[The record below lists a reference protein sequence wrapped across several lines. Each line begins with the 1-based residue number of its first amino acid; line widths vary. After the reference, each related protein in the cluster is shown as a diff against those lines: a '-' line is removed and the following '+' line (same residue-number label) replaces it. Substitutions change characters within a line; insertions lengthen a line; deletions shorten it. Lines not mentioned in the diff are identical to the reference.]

1 MNYFIQNTKK
11 IILLLVC
18 FISSSCNSFNSNL
31 VKDGDVYLFQGKE
44 QVIVSFVGID
54 PTIETLDN
62 TAKIIA
68 FLKQKQTKELSS
80 ESVLIE
86 GLTDNIFYNFH
97 VIGEAL
103 FFVKPYYQNKTLIYG
118 YIASLYADFSFK
130 NNKNFFIPLQEFQK
144 FIKENKIPNKDD
156 ELLMKVVVDFAI
168 NEVFFVSVLELLE
181 RPQRYF
187 YSQKTQEELYQTLIY
202 PEILGFWNYLVFR
215 FGRTMLLKIA
225 QEKYTPESWHVLF
238 GEETSELEAAY
249 VKNIKDSKKK
259 LKVLSNEEVY
269 KDLTN
274 SLQLY
279 MTGTKKSL
287 MTE

>member
-11 IILLLVC
+11 FVLLLVC
-18 FISSSCNSFNSNL
+18 FISSSCNSFNNNL

-130 NNKNFFIPLQEFQK
+130 NNKNSFIPLQEFQK
-144 FIKENKIPNKDD
+144 FIKENKISNKDD

-215 FGRTMLLKIA
+215 FGQTMLLQIA

>member
-11 IILLLVC
+11 FVLLLVC
-18 FISSSCNSFNSNL
+18 FISSSCNSFNNNL

-103 FFVKPYYQNKTLIYG
+103 FFVTPYYQNKTLIYG

-130 NNKNFFIPLQEFQK
+130 NNKNSFIPLQEFQK
-144 FIKENKIPNKDD
+144 FIKENKISNKDD

-215 FGRTMLLKIA
+215 FGQTMLLQIA